1 MNLQI
6 ILMSFYY
13 INVETIRKAK
23 IVHETLNMEKK
34 YTSPADEFLMH
45 TVEPN
50 NRKIRQKVK
59 NK

>member
-1 MNLQI
+1 MVTEPLQSVTV
-6 ILMSFYY
+6 L
-13 INVETIRKAK
+13 TRKAK